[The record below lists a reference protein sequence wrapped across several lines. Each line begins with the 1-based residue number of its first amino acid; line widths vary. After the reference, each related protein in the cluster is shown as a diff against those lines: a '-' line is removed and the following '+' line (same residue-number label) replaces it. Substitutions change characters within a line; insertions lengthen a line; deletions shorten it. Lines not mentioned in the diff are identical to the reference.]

1 MLKDAL
7 KIWILT
13 RLAYEGYGILEGGD
27 SFGVDVI
34 NNPKSPY
41 HETIPISPI
50 LDHQLD
56 TVGIRYMITL
66 KDNVL
71 RALKKKIAKRRQS
84 QWYEVFLTIFV
95 LLHNLEYVA
104 RRQHL
109 YMKRHENTV
118 CCIFT
123 SNAEQ
128 LLTE

>member
-13 RLAYEGYGILEGGD
+13 RLAYEGFGIIRGHEE
-27 SFGVDVI
+27 FGINVI

-41 HETIPISPI
+41 HGTVPIPPI

-56 TVGIRYMITL
+56 TVGINEMIRL

-71 RALKKKIAKRRQS
+71 KALKARIQKRRES

-95 LLHNLEYVA
+95 LLHNLEYIA
-104 RRQHL
+104 RKQ
-109 YMKRHENTV
+109 YSYTKRHESTV
-118 CCIFT
+118 R
-123 SNAEQ
+123 
-128 LLTE
+128 